1 MKSKLIIALLIGILI
16 GSFLGS
22 VLVPTTKAAVELE
35 YSYQLANIESY
46 LGTIAKDTNN
56 IEIYVK
62 RIYRN
67 MD

>member
-1 MKSKLIIALLIGILI
+1 MRSKLIIALLIGMLI
-16 GSFLGS
+16 GSFLGG
-22 VLVPTTKAAVELE
+22 VLVPATKALELE

-46 LGTIAKDTNN
+46 LYEIAKDTNN
-56 IEIYVK
+56 IETYTM

>member
-1 MKSKLIIALLIGILI
+1 MRSKLIIALLIGMLI
-16 GSFLGS
+16 GSFLSG
-22 VLVPTTKAAVELE
+22 VLVPTTKALELE

-46 LGTIAKDTNN
+46 LSKIASDTDN
-56 IEIYVK
+56 IETYIK

>member
-1 MKSKLIIALLIGILI
+1 MIGILI

-22 VLVPTTKAAVELE
+22 ILVTTTKAVELE

-46 LGTIAKDTNN
+46 LANIESYLYRIEKDTDN
-56 IEIYVK
+56 IETYVT

>member
-1 MKSKLIIALLIGILI
+1 MRSKLIIALLIGMLI
-16 GSFLGS
+16 GSFLGG
-22 VLVPTTKAAVELE
+22 VLVPVTKALELE

-46 LGTIAKDTNN
+46 LYEIAKDTNN
-56 IEIYVK
+56 IETYTM